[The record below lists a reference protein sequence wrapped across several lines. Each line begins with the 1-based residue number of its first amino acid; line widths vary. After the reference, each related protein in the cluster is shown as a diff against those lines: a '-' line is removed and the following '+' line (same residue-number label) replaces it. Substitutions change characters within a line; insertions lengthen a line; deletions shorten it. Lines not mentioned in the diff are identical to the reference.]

1 MQLTIT
7 IDIKELI
14 YDIQNK
20 TYLTGR
26 SRSDGANYRQV
37 ALMQA
42 NDDDENYNQIMR
54 SIGNAFA
61 RVHNE
66 LSEVVELRQ
75 LNGNNTLQLSDD
87 TRTITLMMPSN
98 FNSSATD
105 AIAAAIHQYVVTYAT
120 AEWFMITNKNDT
132 EDYSRL
138 SKESL
143 ELLRES
149 LCKRSRPSRSKEN
162 ENG

>member
-26 SRSDGANYRQV
+26 SRSDGSNYRQV

-42 NDDDENYNQIMR
+42 NDDEENYNQIMR

-61 RVHNE
+61 RVQNE
-66 LSEVVELRQ
+66 LSEVLQ
-75 LNGNNTLQLSDD
+75 IKDYNSDNTLQLGDENKVL
-87 TRTITLMMPSN
+87 TLMMPSN

-105 AIAAAIHQYVVTYAT
+105 AIASAIHQYVVTYAT
-120 AEWFMITNKNDT
+120 SEWFMITNKGDT
-132 EDYSRL
+132 EDYAKL
-138 SKESL
+138 AGESL
-143 ELLRES
+143 QLLRES
-149 LCKRSRPSRSKEN
+149 LCKRSRPTRSTEST
-162 ENG
+162 ES

>member
-26 SRSDGANYRQV
+26 SRSDGKNYRQV

-61 RVHNE
+61 RVQNE
-66 LSEVVELRQ
+66 LAEV
-75 LNGNNTLQLSDD
+75 LNVTVASGNNSLDVSAEEKSL
-87 TRTITLMMPSN
+87 TLMMPGN
-98 FNSSATD
+98 FNSAATD
-105 AIAAAIHQYVVTYAT
+105 AIAAAIHQYIVTSAT
-120 AEWFMITNKNDT
+120 AEWFMITNKDDT
-132 EDYSRL
+132 EDYSNL
-138 SKESL
+138 AHTSL

-149 LCKRSRPSRSKEN
+149 LCKRSRPTRAPKPE
-162 ENG
+162 